1 MVTIG
6 NAMGA
11 TIPVAFGQTRCNV
24 LIDTGAMK
32 SCMSQTFY
40 QQLMLPSMRNIYTYQ
55 VKSATG
61 SSLCLMGITGCE
73 FKIGDRGYKTAF
85 VVCKNLTRPCIL
97 GIDFLRKHN
106 IFAGWTAE
114 GKFKLISQQEFP
126 VESLEVL
133 MDGPMIYNKQGI
145 TVPGRKLAV
154 IKVSIE
160 MDQAMDGQMFE
171 VKPNFLLTNEHPNLV
186 IMPMLHQVI
195 GEKQEYIPLTLL
207 NLAEDETVYLKK
219 GEILGHLEPCPITI
233 EEIVK
238 EDWSNSDKSDGESSE
253 LPLEKKFI
261 TSPAEVN
268 THRKVNLQDAQVSA
282 KYREQFR
289 QLCKEFEDI
298 FSKDSTDIG
307 KTSLITM
314 DIDTGDSP
322 PVCQKPY
329 NLPLKHREWVQK
341 ELETLERAGVIVRSI
356 SPWASPIVIVPKK
369 TEPGEPPRRRLCVDY
384 RVINS
389 LLQEVQK
396 AHSKA
401 KEVLTLVPLPQI
413 DHIYAKLRGSKIF
426 STFDLRS
433 GYHHMAL
440 SLEAR
445 AKSAFVTPM
454 DKFEFTRCPFGLSQA
469 PAYFQRLINKVI
481 KGLPFAFGYL
491 DEVLI
496 HSPDIETHLQHIKI
510 FFQRLREADLK
521 LKNSKCNYFKTH
533 VQYLGH
539 LVSGKGIRPLPEKL
553 DSIKRMPAPTTPK
566 EIKQFLGLVGYY
578 RKFIPRFA
586 DIARPMTNLT
596 KQDIPF
602 EWTIQCQA
610 AFELL
615 KEAILTSP
623 ILKYPDPNKGYTL
636 FTDASKYA
644 WVCVL
649 TQEYQYEK
657 GGKEYKINHPIT
669 FASGLLKGSQMNWAA
684 LTKEAFAIY
693 SSIKKLSYYLEDA
706 DIVLRSDHLP
716 LKKFLQKNTL
726 NSKVN
731 NWAVEIS
738 PYRIKFEY
746 IKGIK
751 NTLVDTMS
759 RLIQTDPEAR
769 LQPEQEGYEFGYH
782 AFEDMEPIEYETNVV
797 DSNALKDPIPLPGEE
812 IKLPLENKKLK
823 ELQQKDKLCK
833 EIIEKL
839 SKGQLQNGQP
849 YYQEEGILKRFVE
862 DGKQRFEAIVL
873 PQVLTSAVLQL
884 AHEGLGH
891 NGSPRTYALIKRY
904 YYWKGLKSM
913 VRKHVQACRLCQE
926 HNKHVVKFS
935 KMNFEAEPAPIR
947 FISMDLIGEFHP
959 PPSKGNRYAL
969 TVICMFTGY
978 TFCIPIP
985 NKMAKTV
992 LKAYMDNVY
1001 CQFGGSIKILS
1012 DNGTEFKNKLMEE
1025 LSEELGVE
1033 YKIYSLPYRP
1043 QSNGRIESFHYFLK
1057 ACIAK
1062 HIAPQ
1067 LECDDIVPL
1076 ACAAYNFLPNEHSRE
1091 SPFFLMFG
1099 RDPLLLLT
1107 KLLKPKI
1114 RYLGND
1120 ENILFL
1126 EALKNMYQ
1134 LVVTNLRYA
1143 REKRQPKTKVERR
1156 RSGFGQGPYS
1166 QTFSTKI
1173 QR

>member
-1 MVTIG
+1 
-6 NAMGA
+6 
-11 TIPVAFGQTRCNV
+11 
-24 LIDTGAMK
+24 
-32 SCMSQTFY
+32 
-40 QQLMLPSMRNIYTYQ
+40 
-55 VKSATG
+55 
-61 SSLCLMGITGCE
+61 
-73 FKIGDRGYKTAF
+73 
-85 VVCKNLTRPCIL
+85 
-97 GIDFLRKHN
+97 
-106 IFAGWTAE
+106 
-114 GKFKLISQQEFP
+114 
-126 VESLEVL
+126 
-133 MDGPMIYNKQGI
+133 
-145 TVPGRKLAV
+145 
-154 IKVSIE
+154 
-160 MDQAMDGQMFE
+160 MDGQMFK
-171 VKPNFLLTNEHPNLV
+171 VKPNFSLTNEHPNLV

-195 GEKQEYIPLTLL
+195 GKEQQFIPLTLL
-207 NLAEDETVYLKK
+207 NLAEDETVFLKK

-238 EDWSNSDKSDGESSE
+238 EDWSNSEESDGEEESSE

-268 THRKVNLQDAQVSA
+268 TYRKVNLQDAQVSA

-289 QLCKEFEDI
+289 QLCEEFEDI

-329 NLPLKHREWVQK
+329 ILPLKHREWVQK

-389 LLQEVQK
+389 LLPEVQK

-401 KEVLTLVPLPQI
+401 KGVLTLVPLPQI
-413 DHIYAKLRGSKIF
+413 DHIYARLRGSKIF

-433 GYHHMAL
+433 GYHHMGL

-491 DEVLI
+491 DDVLI
-496 HSPDIETHLQHIKI
+496 HSPDIETHLKHIRI

-553 DSIKRMPAPTTPK
+553 DSTKKMPAPTTPK

-602 EWTIQCQA
+602 EWTVQCQA

-615 KEAILTSP
+615 KEAIITSP

-644 WVCVL
+644 WACVL

-669 FASGLLKGSQMNWAA
+669 FASGLFKGSQMNWAA
-684 LTKEAFAIY
+684 LTKEGFAIY
-693 SSIKKLSYYLEDA
+693 SSIKKLSYYLEEA
-706 DIVLRSDHLP
+706 DIVLRSDRLP

-738 PYRIKFEY
+738 PYRIKFEH

-751 NTLVDTMS
+751 NTLADTMS
-759 RLIQTDPEAR
+759 RLIQIDPEAK

-782 AFEDMEPIEYETNVV
+782 AFEDMEPIEYETNTI
-797 DSNALKDPIPLPGEE
+797 DSTTSKDPIPLPGEE
-812 IKLPLENKKLK
+812 IKLPLEDEKLK
-823 ELQQKDKLCK
+823 ELQQKDNFARKLWRNLAK
-833 EIIEKL
+833 DNYKATIPTIKKRE
-839 SKGQLQNGQP
+839 
-849 YYQEEGILKRFVE
+849 YLKDLWKMV
-862 DGKQRFEAIVL
+862 
-873 PQVLTSAVLQL
+873 
-884 AHEGLGH
+884 
-891 NGSPRTYALIKRY
+891 N
-904 YYWKGLKSM
+904 KGLK
-913 VRKHVQACRLCQE
+913 
-926 HNKHVVKFS
+926 
-935 KMNFEAEPAPIR
+935 P
-947 FISMDLIGEFHP
+947 
-959 PPSKGNRYAL
+959 
-969 TVICMFTGY
+969 
-978 TFCIPIP
+978 
-985 NKMAKTV
+985 
-992 LKAYMDNVY
+992 
-1001 CQFGGSIKILS
+1001 
-1012 DNGTEFKNKLMEE
+1012 
-1025 LSEELGVE
+1025 
-1033 YKIYSLPYRP
+1033 
-1043 QSNGRIESFHYFLK
+1043 
-1057 ACIAK
+1057 
-1062 HIAPQ
+1062 
-1067 LECDDIVPL
+1067 
-1076 ACAAYNFLPNEHSRE
+1076 
-1091 SPFFLMFG
+1091 
-1099 RDPLLLLT
+1099 
-1107 KLLKPKI
+1107 
-1114 RYLGND
+1114 
-1120 ENILFL
+1120 
-1126 EALKNMYQ
+1126 
-1134 LVVTNLRYA
+1134 
-1143 REKRQPKTKVERR
+1143 
-1156 RSGFGQGPYS
+1156 
-1166 QTFSTKI
+1166 
-1173 QR
+1173 

>member
-1 MVTIG
+1 M
-6 NAMGA
+6 
-11 TIPVAFGQTRCNV
+11 
-24 LIDTGAMK
+24 
-32 SCMSQTFY
+32 
-40 QQLMLPSMRNIYTYQ
+40 
-55 VKSATG
+55 
-61 SSLCLMGITGCE
+61 
-73 FKIGDRGYKTAF
+73 
-85 VVCKNLTRPCIL
+85 
-97 GIDFLRKHN
+97 
-106 IFAGWTAE
+106 
-114 GKFKLISQQEFP
+114 
-126 VESLEVL
+126 
-133 MDGPMIYNKQGI
+133 
-145 TVPGRKLAV
+145 
-154 IKVSIE
+154 
-160 MDQAMDGQMFE
+160 
-171 VKPNFLLTNEHPNLV
+171 
-186 IMPMLHQVI
+186 
-195 GEKQEYIPLTLL
+195 
-207 NLAEDETVYLKK
+207 
-219 GEILGHLEPCPITI
+219 
-233 EEIVK
+233 
-238 EDWSNSDKSDGESSE
+238 
-253 LPLEKKFI
+253 
-261 TSPAEVN
+261 N
-268 THRKVNLQDAQVSA
+268 THRKINLQDAQVSA

-356 SPWASPIVIVPKK
+356 SPWASPIVIGPKK

-389 LLQEVQK
+389 PLPEVQK

-401 KEVLTLVPLPQI
+401 KGVLTLVPLPQI
-413 DHIYAKLRGSKIF
+413 DRIYARLRGSEIF
-426 STFDLRS
+426 STFDLRH

-491 DEVLI
+491 DDVLI
-496 HSPDIETHLQHIKI
+496 HSPDIETHLQHLRI

-521 LKNSKCNYFKTH
+521 LNNSKCNYFKTH

-539 LVSGKGIRPLPEKL
+539 LVSGKGFRPLPEKL

-602 EWTIQCQA
+602 EWTVQCQA

-615 KEAILTSP
+615 KEAIITSP

-644 WVCVL
+644 WACVL

-657 GGKEYKINHPIT
+657 VEKNTRSTI
-669 FASGLLKGSQMNWAA
+669 LLPLLVGYSRAA

-738 PYRIKFEY
+738 PNRIKFEY

-751 NTLVDTMS
+751 NTLADTMS
-759 RLIQTDPEAR
+759 RLIQNDPEAK

-782 AFEDMEPIEYETNVV
+782 AFEDMEPIEYETNTV
-797 DSNALKDPIPLPGEE
+797 DSTTLKDPIPLPGEE
-812 IKLPLENKKLK
+812 INLPLEDEKLK
-823 ELQQKDKLCK
+823 QLQQKDKFCK
-833 EIIEKL
+833 EVTEKL
-839 SKGQLQNGQP
+839 SKGQLQSNRP

-873 PQVLTSAVLQL
+873 PQVLIGAVLQL

-904 YYWKGLKSM
+904 YYWKGLKAM
-913 VRKHVQACRLCQE
+913 VRKHVQACRFCQE
-926 HNKHVVKFS
+926 HNKHVVIFS
-935 KMNFEAEPAPIR
+935 KMNFEAEPAPMR

-959 PPSKGNRYAL
+959 PSSKGNRYAL

-985 NKMAKTV
+985 NRMAKTV

-1025 LSEELGVE
+1025 VSKELGVE
-1033 YKIYSLPYRP
+1033 YKIYSPPYRP
-1043 QSNGRIESFHYFLK
+1043 QSNGRIESFHYFCL
-1057 ACIAK
+1057 
-1062 HIAPQ
+1062 
-1067 LECDDIVPL
+1067 
-1076 ACAAYNFLPNEHSRE
+1076 HSQAH
-1091 SPFFLMFG
+1091 SPTIGMG
-1099 RDPLLLLT
+1099 
-1107 KLLKPKI
+1107 
-1114 RYLGND
+1114 
-1120 ENILFL
+1120 
-1126 EALKNMYQ
+1126 
-1134 LVVTNLRYA
+1134 
-1143 REKRQPKTKVERR
+1143 
-1156 RSGFGQGPYS
+1156 
-1166 QTFSTKI
+1166 
-1173 QR
+1173 